1 MNAISLPRLM
11 PALVLAVATLVAGC
25 SHPTRRLDSSENT
38 TDNFSKLKAA
48 GIRPVAVG
56 TFGPER
62 HGLSVEAR
70 FLRDTLITELQGA
83 GMFDAGSGAS
93 ITGRMISAELGGSG
107 GSVAAR
113 FTVTLADGRVV
124 YDRELR
130 TSNTWGRNAD
140 VTNER
145 INLYSKLV
153 GLLFTDPGFRNAVPR

>member
-1 MNAISLPRLM
+1 MTAISLSRLA
-11 PALVLAVATLVAGC
+11 PALVLALATLVAGC
-25 SHPTRRLDSSENT
+25 SHPKRLESSQNT

-56 TFGPER
+56 QFTPER
-62 HGLSVEAR
+62 GGLSVEAR

-93 ITGRMISAELGGSG
+93 IQGKMISAEMGGSG
-107 GSVAAR
+107 GTVAAR
-113 FTVTLADGRVV
+113 FTVTLAGGQVV

-130 TSNTWGRNAD
+130 TSNTWGRQAD
-140 VTNER
+140 VMNER
-145 INLYSKLV
+145 VNLYSKLV